1 MCDFVHNKIPFL
13 FSPFNIMIFARNVAQ
28 PTAIFDI
35 LYLYIC
41 WWWFHIPVCHLR
53 CSFDQYQWSI
63 CWHCLLFNTRGR
75 SQRPVPS
82 TSSIETGTV
91 DAWNDNG
98 LTQGLHSEVLRFFLC
113 LTHFRPHWNDSVRYL
128 RNAYICHFWHH
139 FFFCSVYSRCL
150 WIFLRFS
157 FVPFIFL
164 YSLPDLLCVSRCV
177 LAAKQFVA
185 NFWTTL
191 LSHFRSRYES
201 VHVLDSHAHCTPV
214 WSETRTQ
221 NNFMC
226 QLTRKLMRRTR
237 RSG

>member
-1 MCDFVHNKIPFL
+1 MCVLSVVYLILADAKRMWLRFRDGQFFPFFLRLHTRAFRTKQIRLSFEKNKQIDMCDFVHNKIPFL

-91 DAWNDNG
+91 DAW
-98 LTQGLHSEVLRFFLC
+98 
-113 LTHFRPHWNDSVRYL
+113 THTGPAFRGSSLFPLPHTFPTALKWFGAIS
-128 RNAYICHFWHH
+128 
-139 FFFCSVYSRCL
+139 S
-150 WIFLRFS
+150 
-157 FVPFIFL
+157 
-164 YSLPDLLCVSRCV
+164 
-177 LAAKQFVA
+177 
-185 NFWTTL
+185 
-191 LSHFRSRYES
+191 
-201 VHVLDSHAHCTPV
+201 
-214 WSETRTQ
+214 
-221 NNFMC
+221 
-226 QLTRKLMRRTR
+226 
-237 RSG
+237 